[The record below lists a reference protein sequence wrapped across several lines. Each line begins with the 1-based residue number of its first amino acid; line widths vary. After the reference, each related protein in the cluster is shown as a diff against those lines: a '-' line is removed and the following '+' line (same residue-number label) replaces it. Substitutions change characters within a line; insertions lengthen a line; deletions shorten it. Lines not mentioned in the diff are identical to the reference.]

1 MREIKFRVFGTKG
14 WKQTEGQVFYGT
26 NVMMDYLGDSIKENH
41 VSLWTLE
48 KMIQGN
54 YFDKNTRCQYTG
66 LKDKNGVE
74 IYEGDIVRY
83 FSSIENG
90 TAVVQTFFETA
101 NFHFKWIEQN
111 TSSPTYSSSLD
122 GFGCPS
128 ELEVIGNI
136 YENPQLL
143 ES

>member
-74 IYEGDIVRY
+74 VYEGDICK
-83 FSSIENG
+83 IEKCFTNG
-90 TAVVQTFFETA
+90 IDKLSDHIGEIKFTECRFMVIDEYLNSLSPYEYKNQ
-101 NFHFKWIEQN
+101 IEI
-111 TSSPTYSSSLD
+111 
-122 GFGCPS
+122 
-128 ELEVIGNI
+128 IGNI
-136 YENPQLL
+136 YQNPELL
-143 ES
+143 KV